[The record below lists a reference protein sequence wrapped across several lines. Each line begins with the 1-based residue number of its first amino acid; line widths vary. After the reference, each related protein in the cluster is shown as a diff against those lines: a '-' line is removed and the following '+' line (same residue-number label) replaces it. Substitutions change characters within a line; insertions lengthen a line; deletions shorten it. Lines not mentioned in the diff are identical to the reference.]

1 MSVFTSLKPLFES
14 KTIAPTYKL
23 SHILDTFFF
32 LGKSPQ
38 GVGRYRIKDEIGLG
52 EGSTKTLLTRLKD
65 ENFISIETKKQ
76 LGHSLTP
83 KGLEIFNQLIQIIPI
98 PIELNN
104 LHNKF
109 VVGEFAYFSH
119 LSKKNLKEHLEIGI
133 AQRDEAIKIGGTGAS
148 VLTYHNNQ
156 FSFPDNFQIQLPI
169 LIENVHEGDLIV
181 IGGGKTKNLAVLST
195 IAASLSLISIN

>member
-23 SHILDTFFF
+23 SHIIYTFFF
-32 LGKSPQ
+32 LGKSSQ

-98 PIELNN
+98 PMN
-104 LHNKF
+104 
-109 VVGEFAYFSH
+109 
-119 LSKKNLKEHLEIGI
+119 
-133 AQRDEAIKIGGTGAS
+133 
-148 VLTYHNNQ
+148 
-156 FSFPDNFQIQLPI
+156 
-169 LIENVHEGDLIV
+169 
-181 IGGGKTKNLAVLST
+181 
-195 IAASLSLISIN
+195 

>member
-23 SHILDTFFF
+23 SHILYTFYF
-32 LGKSPQ
+32 LGQSAQ
-38 GVGRYRIKDEIGLG
+38 GIGRYRIKDEIGLG

-65 ENFISIETKKQ
+65 ENLISIETKKQ
-76 LGHSLTP
+76 SGHRLTP
-83 KGLEIFNQLIQIIPI
+83 KGLEIFHLLTQIIPI

-104 LHNKF
+104 QQNRF
-109 VVGEFAYFSH
+109 VVGDFAYFSH
-119 LSKKNLKEHLEIGI
+119 ISKNHVKENPEIGI

-148 VLTYHNNQ
+148 VLTYHNHQ

-169 LIENVHEGDLIV
+169 PVENVQEGDLII
-181 IGGGKTKNLAVLST
+181 IGGGKTKNIAVLST
-195 IAASLSLISIN
+195 IAASLSLISLN